1 MQNTWSGSG
10 GKPDLIP
17 GGLVGGMQA
26 AAALADLREGYER
39 AAFDTAEFYVAS
51 EFVKTP
57 RSLPSVIGV
66 TLLST

>member
-1 MQNTWSGSG
+1 M
-10 GKPDLIP
+10 
-17 GGLVGGMQA
+17 GGMQA
-26 AAALADLREGYER
+26 AAALAHLREGYER

-51 EFVKTP
+51 EFVKAP